1 VPRGTRRARISRGR
15 IRAAIGLRLWAI
27 GVVLGL
33 AGAGATVASAGGVY
47 RYIDAE
53 GVVHFTDAPLDDR
66 RFDRV
71 EHAPQEGLVITPPKR
86 ASGPA
91 QQGYDA
97 LIEGV
102 AGRHGVHPALVKA
115 VIAAESNFQPSA
127 VSHAGAQG
135 MMQLMPATA
144 AELGVAQPF
153 GVVEN
158 IDGGVRYL
166 RAMLE
171 RYGDVRRALAAYN
184 AGPSRVDRYGG
195 VPPYRETQAY
205 VQRVLEY
212 YRGYWNDFERTAPAV
227 PTRIGTRSQGAI
239 ASRVAASD
247 PSVGS
252 SERSPHHRLGG
263 R

>member
-1 VPRGTRRARISRGR
+1 MPRGRRQGR
-15 IRAAIGLRLWAI
+15 IARGAGRFGLGLLTA
-27 GVVLGL
+27 GLGL
-33 AGAGATVASAGGVY
+33 AAPELAAAGSVY
-47 RYIDAE
+47 RYIDAR
-53 GVVHFTDAPLDDR
+53 GVVHFTDAPQDDR

-71 EHAPQEGLVITPPKR
+71 EHAPQEGLVITPPPR
-86 ASGPA
+86 VRVPTERD
-91 QQGYDA
+91 YDR

-102 AGRHGVHPALVKA
+102 GRRYGVHPALVKA
-115 VIAAESNFQPSA
+115 VIAAESNFRPDA

-144 AELGVAQPF
+144 ADLGVSQPF

-184 AGPSRVDRYGG
+184 AGPGKVDRYGG
-195 VPPYRETQAY
+195 IPPYRETRAY
-205 VQRVLEY
+205 VKRVLEY
-212 YRGYWNDFERTAPAV
+212 YRGYWSDFERTAEAV
-227 PTRIGTRSQGAI
+227 PTRIAERSQGAI
-239 ASRVAASD
+239 ASRVDPPTIASPEPID
-247 PSVGS
+247 VR
-252 SERSPHHRLGG
+252 SERTPRSRLGG